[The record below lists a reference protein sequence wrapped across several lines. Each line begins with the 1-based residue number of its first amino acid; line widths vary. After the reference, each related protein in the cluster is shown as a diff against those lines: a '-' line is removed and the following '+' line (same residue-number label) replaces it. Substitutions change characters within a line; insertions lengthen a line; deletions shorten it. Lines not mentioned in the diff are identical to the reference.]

1 MIYIDVW
8 HRYLDI
14 WQILYDMYWC
24 MHISSGIQ
32 WTEPGVGA
40 TDSHW
45 SHGPG
50 LSPGVPS
57 SCSSCLDA
65 RIQTCSSA
73 LRQRD
78 VFWGLKKWRFRWLSQ
93 APSLTC
99 YGRISW
105 YHLVTWVSDM
115 VSSQH
120 MHVWWCF
127 ACMFSEGSMFH
138 YFSYGLHPG
147 SFSLSL
153 LLRGGLLLRGAR
165 HHSGR
170 AWLLISPRRQRRE
183 AVMVFDVFWVN
194 VWIIMLV

>member
-1 MIYIDVW
+1 MTCIDACIYHQV
-8 HRYLDI
+8 
-14 WQILYDMYWC
+14 
-24 MHISSGIQ
+24 SSELNLA
-32 WTEPGVGA
+32 WEPLIATGA
-40 TDSHW
+40 TGRVFLQAYRVH
-45 SHGPG
+45 
-50 LSPGVPS
+50 
-57 SCSSCLDA
+57 
-65 RIQTCSSA
+65 A
-73 LRQRD
+73 LHALMQE
-78 VFWGLKKWRFRWLSQ
+78 FRR
-93 APSLTC
+93 APAHFVRETFSEASKSGAFVGFRKPHLCLTC